1 MGYCE
6 TERQDLKDYHN
17 FQKCFISNGDLY
29 PLCKGKEEKC
39 HDCCLYEDFEE
50 YHSPYPE
57 E

>member
-17 FQKCFISNGDLY
+17 FQKCFISNGELY
-29 PLCKGKEEKC
+29 PLCTGKEEKC